1 MRRAE
6 GGAKIF
12 GVFRVEN
19 HDFTPKN
26 RICSNGEGGAK
37 FVWVFRVKNHD
48 FTPKIIFFQIL
59 GGCAPPLDPPLHM
72 GTLVA
77 KLRSLS
83 GVPFKWCPGHVPYLP
98 YPIYAT
104 VHSKL
109 VRKSK
114 TKFIYLC
121 YMILVSPT
129 MSQVISR
136 FQIKQECV

>member
-1 MRRAE
+1 
-6 GGAKIF
+6 
-12 GVFRVEN
+12 
-19 HDFTPKN
+19 
-26 RICSNGEGGAK
+26 
-37 FVWVFRVKNHD
+37 
-48 FTPKIIFFQIL
+48 
-59 GGCAPPLDPPLHM
+59 M

-77 KLRSLS
+77 NLRPLS

-109 VRKSK
+109 IRKSK